1 MSNIFDIWECVCH
14 DGAMFYDLNYIGAHL
29 KRERSKARITQAALA
44 AASGVSRATINALEN
59 LKAKDISVNTLSM
72 ILTAL
77 ARQTVWPALPD
88 LGLIKKSQPSFD
100 FPYVWSNTHASDELL
115 IEKVLE
121 RALFKDVL
129 TLCSHYGVPK
139 VSAVL
144 YASPLKEDD
153 ILKSTLMRMLTNIQK
168 GFADA

>member
-1 MSNIFDIWECVCH
+1 
-14 DGAMFYDLNYIGAHL
+14 MFYDLNYIGAHL
-29 KRERSKARITQAALA
+29 KRERAKAKVTQAALA

-72 ILTAL
+72 ILNAL
-77 ARQTVWPALPD
+77 AKQSLRPTLPK
-88 LGLIKKSQPSFD
+88 LELVKKSQPSFD
-100 FPYVWSNTHASDELL
+100 FPYIWSNRHASDELL

-129 TLCSHYGVPK
+129 TLCAHYGVPK

-144 YASPLKEDD
+144 YASSLKEDA
-153 ILKSTLMRMLTNIQK
+153 ILMHNLQRMLTNIQK

>member
-1 MSNIFDIWECVCH
+1 
-14 DGAMFYDLNYIGAHL
+14 MFYDLNYIGTYL
-29 KRERSKARITQAALA
+29 KGERTNAQITQAALA
-44 AASGVSRATINALEN
+44 ACSGVSRATINALEN

-72 ILTAL
+72 ILNAL
-77 ARQTVWPALPD
+77 AKQSINSTLPK
-88 LGLIKKSQPSFD
+88 LELVKKSQPSFD
-100 FPYVWSNTHASDELL
+100 FPYVWSNTHTSDELL

-129 TLCSHYGVPK
+129 TLSAHYGVPK

-144 YASPLKEDD
+144 YSSSLKEDAF
-153 ILKSTLMRMLTNIQK
+153 LMHSLQRMLTNIQK

>member
-1 MSNIFDIWECVCH
+1 
-14 DGAMFYDLNYIGAHL
+14 MFYDLNYIGTHL
-29 KRERSKARITQAALA
+29 KRERTKAQITQAALA

-72 ILTAL
+72 ILAAL
-77 ARQTVWPALPD
+77 AKQEVRPALPN

-100 FPYVWSNTHASDELL
+100 FPYVWSNTHPSDELL

-121 RALFKDVL
+121 RAVFKDVL
-129 TLCSHYGVPK
+129 TLCAHYGVSK

-144 YASPLKEDD
+144 YASTLKDD
-153 ILKSTLMRMLTNIQK
+153 AILMHSLRRMLTNIQK